1 MAKNKGFLSVRSIK
15 IDSEE
20 AAGLAGAASTPI
32 ERGGG
37 GGLLLSNNDKS
48 PRK

>member
-20 AAGLAGAASTPI
+20 AAGLAGAASTAT
-32 ERGGG
+32 ERG